1 MRILAEDG
9 FIDGGER
16 YSDEELELFNSEL
29 CPVCDSENVPMGKL
43 GQLTWYRC
51 QSCGMEYNTREDK

>member
-1 MRILAEDG
+1 MLAEDG

-29 CPVCDSENVPMGKL
+29 CPVCDGESFCIGAL
-43 GQLTWYRC
+43 GDLEWFRC
-51 QSCGMEYNTREDK
+51 KDCGIEFNISRGE

>member
-16 YSDEELELFNSEL
+16 YSDEELKLFNSEL
-29 CPVCDSENVPMGKL
+29 CPVCDSDNVPMGKL

-51 QSCGMEYNTREDK
+51 QSCGMEYNTREE